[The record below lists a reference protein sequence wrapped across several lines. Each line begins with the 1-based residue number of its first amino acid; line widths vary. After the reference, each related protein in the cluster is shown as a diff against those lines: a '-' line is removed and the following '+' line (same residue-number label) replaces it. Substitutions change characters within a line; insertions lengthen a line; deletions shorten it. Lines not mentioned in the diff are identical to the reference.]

1 LTYLEEK
8 AVAPLI
14 AIAALWALWLLSW
27 IVAAFWADPAA
38 KRPAAGEQTLY
49 RLATIGGAVALS
61 VGDRFDGGP
70 LWLLGSA
77 SAWLLVGLAA
87 LGLAFT
93 WWARL
98 YLGRLWSSSVTR
110 KADHRVVDT
119 GPYAIVRHPIY
130 TGIIVALYATAVL
143 KASPLGIAGVL
154 LMTYGFW
161 LKAKLEERFLSEQL
175 GAEAYGAYR
184 REVPMLVPFGP
195 RSA

>member
-1 LTYLEEK
+1 M
-8 AVAPLI
+8 APLI

-27 IVAAFWADPAA
+27 IVGALWADPATR
-38 KRPAAGEQTLY
+38 RPAAREAVLY
-49 RLATIGGAVALS
+49 RLATVLGAAALA

-70 LWLLGSA
+70 LWRLGA
-77 SAWLLVGLAA
+77 GFDWALVVIAA

-110 KADHRVVDT
+110 KADHHVVDA

-130 TGIIVALYATAVL
+130 TGIIAALYATALL
-143 KASPLGIAGVL
+143 KASALGIVGVIV
-154 LMTYGFW
+154 MTWGFW
-161 LKAKLEERFLSEQL
+161 LKAKLEERFLSDEL

-184 REVPMLVPFGP
+184 RKVPMLAPFGP
-195 RSA
+195 REG